1 MMLYRSVDF
10 NDLVPLFVRPFDGGF
25 QADLIAS
32 HGGLHERLM
41 HEQPRHDVVFAYLIF
56 YFSHE
61 PGRLKR
67 GLLLRP
73 FV

>member
-1 MMLYRSVDF
+1 MDF
-10 NDLVPLFVRPFDGGF
+10 NRLIVLFMRPLYGGF
-25 QADLIAS
+25 QADFIAA

-67 GLLLRP
+67 RLLLRP
-73 FV
+73 LV